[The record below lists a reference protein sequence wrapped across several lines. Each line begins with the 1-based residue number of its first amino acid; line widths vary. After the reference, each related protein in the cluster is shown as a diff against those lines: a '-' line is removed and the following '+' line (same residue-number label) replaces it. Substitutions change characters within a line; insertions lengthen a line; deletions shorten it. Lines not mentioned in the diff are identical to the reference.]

1 MKSPSEQT
9 EQKPV
14 GRDEDRQENANL
26 IRRVFRSPSQAE
38 VARKAADF
46 LGGEVTDR
54 TVINWLQCR
63 HDMPAWA
70 FKRVSAYL
78 EIVERIARRIE
89 G

>member
-1 MKSPSEQT
+1 MKSPSER
-9 EQKPV
+9 KPV
-14 GRDEDRQENANL
+14 NRDEDRVENANL
-26 IRRVFRSPSQAE
+26 LKRVFRAPSQAE
-38 VARKAADF
+38 VARKTAEF

-54 TVINWLQCR
+54 TVINWLQCQ

>member
-1 MKSPSEQT
+1 MKSPSEQ
-9 EQKPV
+9 KPA

>member
-9 EQKPV
+9 SI
-14 GRDEDRQENANL
+14 GRDEDREENANL